1 MAMPTQ
7 DLGFEAGQGSFTC
20 RVAALIIHDGRLL
33 MVKHEDHPC
42 YYTVGGRVR
51 FGEASRD
58 AVVREALEETGFAF
72 EIDRLAFVQERFFE
86 LAGKRYHEIA
96 FFYLMRPH
104 PELASWQRRF
114 TDQGTKETLHWLPLD
129 ELARN
134 DIVPAFLKDR
144 PLDSIAGIEHI
155 VSRED

>member
-1 MAMPTQ
+1 MT
-7 DLGFEAGQGSFTC
+7 DLGLDTDQGAFTY

-33 MVKHEDHPC
+33 MVKHVDHPC

-51 FGEASRD
+51 FGETSRE
-58 AVVREALEETGFAF
+58 AVMREALEETGLAI

-86 LAGKRYHEIA
+86 LADQRYHEIA

-104 PELASWQRRF
+104 PELASWQRRC
-114 TDQGTKETLHWLPLD
+114 TDQGPRETLHWLPLA

-134 DIVPAFLKDR
+134 DVVPAFLKDR
-144 PLDSIAGIEHI
+144 RLDSIAGIEHI